1 MSGRTEAGEII
12 KLRIRLLL
20 ERAIDRRLD
29 RLLRAAGRQVYLLR
43 DDRSMR
49 ENQIRNVLD
58 VALSKPSLDVVTN
71 FIRYQMGRSG
81 GNQAWLHN
89 NFGQKVVED
98 IERGVVPELAAE
110 VTDEVSREVPE
121 ADRNEVAREAR
132 LRLVRLYLGYLNRW
146 FYYGFKTRRWD
157 DIAAATKEA
166 GTDV

>member
-1 MSGRTEAGEII
+1 MGGRTEAGEIRQ
-12 KLRIRLLL
+12 LRTRLLL
-20 ERAIDRRLD
+20 ERAVDRRLD

-43 DDRSMR
+43 DDRTMR
-49 ENQIRNVLD
+49 ENQIRNVLE
-58 VALSKPSLDVVTN
+58 VALSKPSIDVVTN

-98 IERGVVPELAAE
+98 IERGIVPELAAE
-110 VTDEVSREVPE
+110 VAEEVSREVPE
-121 ADRNEVAREAR
+121 ADRDEVAREAR

-166 GTDV
+166 CTDV

>member
-1 MSGRTEAGEII
+1 MS
-12 KLRIRLLL
+12 LLL

-29 RLLRAAGRQVYLLR
+29 RLLRAAGRQVCLLR
-43 DDRSMR
+43 DDRTMR

-110 VTDEVSREVPE
+110 VAGEVSREVPE

-146 FYYGFKTRRWD
+146 FYYGFRTQRWD